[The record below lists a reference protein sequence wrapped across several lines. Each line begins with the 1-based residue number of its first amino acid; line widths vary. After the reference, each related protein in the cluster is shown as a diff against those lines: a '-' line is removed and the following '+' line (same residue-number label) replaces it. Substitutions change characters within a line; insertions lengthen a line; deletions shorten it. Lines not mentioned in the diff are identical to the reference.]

1 MPLQNP
7 PMTNFDYQKLSSF
20 DLPWATNWTELFGV
34 ERPLIVEIGF
44 GNGDHLI
51 HLAQKYPEHHVVG
64 FEIASQSMDKAE
76 KKITAQKLTNVRAI
90 RSTGET
96 ALHHLFEPQSIQQ
109 IHINYPDPWFKKRHS
124 GRRIMQRDT
133 LDAIVNR
140 LQIGGTLHLA
150 TDIREYAEMGN
161 ALLKGTPGLDN
172 TLNADWVGE
181 LDGRFTTKYEEKGY
195 REGRPAHFF
204 IYRRNEKPAPQVP
217 VQQELDM
224 PHIILQTPMSMNDVL
239 AKFVKFTEKRGNTVT
254 TALHSYTNHTRDTL
268 LFEVNVDEPTI
279 VQHVAMLL
287 IPRETDGE
295 YLLRLGSIGV
305 PRPTHGMHH
314 AVSVVAEWVV
324 SLHDDAAIIAKKTR
338 V

>member
-1 MPLQNP
+1 
-7 PMTNFDYQKLSSF
+7 MTELSYQKLSCF
-20 DLPWATNWTELFGV
+20 DLPWSTNWTDIFGV

-51 HLAQKYPEHHVVG
+51 HLAETNPEHNIIG
-64 FEIASQSMDKAE
+64 FEIASQSMDKVE
-76 KKITAQKLTNVRAI
+76 KKIASKKLSNVRAV

-96 ALHHLFEPQSIQQ
+96 ALHHLFESQSIQQ

-133 LDAIVNR
+133 LDAIVSR
-140 LQIGGTLHLA
+140 LQVDGTLHLA
-150 TDIREYAEMGN
+150 TDIREYAEMSD
-161 ALLKGTPGLDN
+161 ALLKDTPGLDN
-172 TLNADWVGE
+172 TLDADWVGE
-181 LDGRFTTKYEEKGY
+181 LEGRFTTKYEEKGY

-204 IYRRNEKPAPQVP
+204 IYRRNEKPAPDVP
-217 VQQELDM
+217 VQQELEM
-224 PHIILQTPMSMNDVL
+224 PHIVLQTPMTMPDVL
-239 AKFVKFTEKRGNTVT
+239 AKFEKFTEKRGDIVT
-254 TALHSYTNHTRDTL
+254 TALHSYTNHAGDML

-287 IPRETDGE
+287 IPRETEGE

-305 PRPTHGMHH
+305 PRPTHGMHY
-314 AVSVVAEWVV
+314 AVSVIAEWVV
-324 SLHDDAAIIAKKTR
+324 SLHEDASIIAKKTR